1 MPPGAPIAFLA
12 TAQPDA
18 AQVFF
23 ADVIGLEPL
32 EASPFALVFRDGEIM
47 LRVQVVP
54 KVVAAPY
61 TAHGWRVSD
70 IVARIADLQAHG
82 VGFLRFDGLPQD
94 ADGIWTTPDGSRIAW
109 FKDPCGNVLSL
120 TECSDGA

>member
-18 AQVFF
+18 AQAFF
-23 ADVIGLEPL
+23 TDIIGLELL
-32 EASPFALVFRDGEIM
+32 EASPFAMVFRDGEIM

-54 KVVAAPY
+54 EVVAAPY
-61 TAHGWRVSD
+61 TAHGWQVPD
-70 IVARIADLQAHG
+70 ILARIAELRERG
-82 VGFLRFDGLPQD
+82 VAFLHFDGLPQD

-109 FKDPCGNVLSL
+109 FKDPCGNTLSL
-120 TECSDGA
+120 SEFAPGA